1 MAFCPSCGS
10 AVEGRFCAKCGATVA
25 AAAGGQPPSPAPNP
39 TPSYPAGTG
48 AAPMATAGTSGGLAD
63 NVAATLCYVLTVI
76 TGIIFLVMTPY
87 NQNRVIRFHAFQA
100 IFFFVAMF
108 ALSIGLMILGF
119 VLRIIPVV
127 GGIIS
132 LLLSFG
138 FWIGSL
144 ITWIYLMVKA
154 YQGQKVVLPV
164 IGPMA
169 EKQANS

>member
-1 MAFCPSCGS
+1 
-10 AVEGRFCAKCGATVA
+10 
-25 AAAGGQPPSPAPNP
+25 
-39 TPSYPAGTG
+39 
-48 AAPMATAGTSGGLAD
+48 
-63 NVAATLCYVLTVI
+63 
-76 TGIIFLVMTPY
+76 MTPY

-119 VLRIIPVV
+119 VLRIIPVLGV
-127 GGIIS
+127 IIS